1 MIILLPPFI
10 MLHSSSRC
18 NLCCLLLCFTQPLAS
33 MLMLFHFPYKNKKQN
48 RQKCCIHSILV
59 QSLSYKKKIVNSQ
72 VSLLF
77 DDCFATSF
85 HNVTF
90 IIKALFIFAFIVLQS
105 TTCLHAVVV
114 PFSLLSSRNL
124 VPTSRILVDFCS
136 FRLI

>member
-59 QSLSYKKKIVNSQ
+59 QSLSYKKKK
-72 VSLLF
+72 LLIRR
-77 DDCFATSF
+77 F
-85 HNVTF
+85 HF
-90 IIKALFIFAFIVLQS
+90 YSMIVLLPPFIM
-105 TTCLHAVVV
+105 LHSLSRRYL
-114 PFSLLSSRNL
+114 FSLLLCFNQPLASMLLLFPFLYFL
-124 VPTSRILVDFCS
+124 VAIWYPPAGFLSISAHFV
-136 FRLI
+136 